1 MKASDFYSRYKI
13 SDSTG
18 TGFTACVGATSP
30 SAELFLEEFHLCGS
44 QNFGNNSLKRFSLG
58 VQLLA
63 HVPTNLTELLA
74 LRLEQCF
81 KALGLFITKIE
92 RGSQSAKHP
101 TWRTPLIP
109 NK

>member
-1 MKASDFYSRYKI
+1 M
-13 SDSTG
+13 
-18 TGFTACVGATSP
+18 TAFVGATSP

-44 QNFGNNSLKRFSLG
+44 QNFSDRSLKRFSPG

-63 HVPTNLTELLA
+63 HVSTNLTELLA